1 MTPRPRG
8 VGLIGLGTVG
18 GGVVRL
24 VGDASESMQRRR
36 AGLEIRRIAVRDPG
50 RPRDVEVDAGLLT
63 ADPAEVLED
72 PGVGMVVEL
81 TGAEPAIDW
90 IRAALKS
97 GKDVVT
103 ANKAVL
109 AEHGDELFAL
119 AVENGADL
127 MFEASVAGG
136 IPIIR
141 SLRNGLVANEVESL
155 YGILN
160 GTTNYIMTRMTR
172 GEGSYAEILAEAQA
186 KGYAEPDPAMDVSGM
201 DAAQKLAILCRI
213 AFHTSGNCGG
223 IYCEGI
229 EGIATGDIEY
239 ARELGYTIKL
249 LAIAKRAGDRVEARV
264 HPAMVPSESLLANIH
279 DEFNAIE
286 VVGSAVG
293 TQVFY
298 GKGAGRM
305 PTASAVVADMV
316 DLAERRAS
324 GAGPSI
330 RDMIPARR
338 GAGLRRREGRGDP
351 LLPAPAGGGQAGG
364 PRAHSP
370 HPRPGADQHR
380 LGDPEGAGPAG
391 GERPPDH
398 RHPRGPGRGDEAGGG
413 RPEPAGDGR
422 EGRGPDPHGRA
433 LNGMKYLVL
442 VPDGAADYPLDEL
455 DGRTPLEAA
464 ATPNMDRLAREGR
477 GGLVQHDPAGTAPGQ
492 RRRQPGDLRVR
503 QPRALQRPR
512 PARSGE
518 HGGPP
523 RRGRRR
529 LPLQPHHP

>member
-1 MTPRPRG
+1 MTASSLG

-63 ADPAEVLED
+63 ADPLEVVGD

-81 TGAEPAIDW
+81 TGAAPAADW
-90 IRAALKS
+90 IRAALEA

-119 AVENGADL
+119 ALENGADL

-172 GEGSYAEILAEAQA
+172 GEGGYAEILAEAQA
-186 KGYAEPDPAMDVSGM
+186 LGYAEPDPTMDVSGM

-213 AFHTSGNCGG
+213 GFHTTGTHAG

-229 EGIATGDIEY
+229 EGIASEDIEY

-249 LAIAKRAGDRVEARV
+249 LAIAKRAGARVEARV

-286 VVGSAVG
+286 VVGSAVD

-316 DLAERRAS
+316 ELAERRAS
-324 GAGPSI
+324 GAGPAI
-330 RDMIPARR
+330 RDMIPA
-338 GAGLRRREGRGDP
+338 E
-351 LLPAPAGGGQAGG
+351 GG
-364 PRAHSP
+364 PAFADVREAEI
-370 HPRPGADQHR
+370 RFYLRLLVADEPGVLERIARILAQERISIASVIQKERDLQ
-380 LGDPEGAGPAG
+380 G
-391 GERPPDH
+391 GSVPLIIVTH
-398 RHPRGPGRGDEAGGG
+398 EA
-413 RPEPAGDGR
+413 R
-422 EGRGPDPHGRA
+422 EEAMRQAVAA
-433 LNGMKYLVL
+433 LNRLEMVEKDVVL
-442 VPDGAADYPLDEL
+442 IRMEEL
-455 DGRTPLEAA
+455 
-464 ATPNMDRLAREGR
+464 
-477 GGLVQHDPAGTAPGQ
+477 Q
-492 RRRQPGDLRVR
+492 
-503 QPRALQRPR
+503 
-512 PARSGE
+512 
-518 HGGPP
+518 
-523 RRGRRR
+523 
-529 LPLQPHHP
+529 